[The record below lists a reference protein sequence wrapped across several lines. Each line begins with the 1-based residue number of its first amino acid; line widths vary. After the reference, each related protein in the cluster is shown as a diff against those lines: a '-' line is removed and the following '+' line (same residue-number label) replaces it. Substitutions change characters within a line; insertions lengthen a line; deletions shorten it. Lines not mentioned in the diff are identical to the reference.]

1 VQIFFKGTCLH
12 TPSNASSLN
21 VINARRKSNQPVL
34 PALLGLS
41 PFFAVSGIAYVFLS
55 HHEEIVFRH
64 LLPTMLY
71 LGVVFAYTVGTI
83 IIGHV
88 AKKDFPYWNITF
100 LPLIAGLA
108 DVYITPFFREYNLYI
123 N

>member
-1 VQIFFKGTCLH
+1 M
-12 TPSNASSLN
+12 SSLN
-21 VINARRKSNQPVL
+21 VIKACRKSNRPVL
-34 PALLGLS
+34 PALLGLA
-41 PFFAVSGIAYVFLS
+41 PFFIVSGIAYVFLS
-55 HHEEIVFRH
+55 HHEDIVYMH

-83 IIGHV
+83 IIAHV

-108 DVYITPFFREYNLYI
+108 DDYITPFFREYSLAQVD
-123 N
+123 

>member
-1 VQIFFKGTCLH
+1 
-12 TPSNASSLN
+12 
-21 VINARRKSNQPVL
+21 
-34 PALLGLS
+34 
-41 PFFAVSGIAYVFLS
+41 
-55 HHEEIVFRH
+55 VFRH

-108 DVYITPFFREYNLYI
+108 DVYITPFFREYGLYV